1 MGTRSK
7 ELLVTWSPEGED
19 MAFVQFIQPHGVP
32 QDKVIFITKLSEEIR
47 DLAAQGAASHS
58 FLLLMSQL
66 PMSSSPTLE
75 NLLPPLSFRWPSF
88 T

>member
-47 DLAAQGAASHS
+47 DLAAQGAAIS
-58 FLLLMSQL
+58 
-66 PMSSSPTLE
+66 
-75 NLLPPLSFRWPSF
+75 LLPPSHVSASHV
-88 T
+88 